1 MSTVSNPVRC
11 LFKTFPKVG
20 YTFDRAFQI
29 NRSVISKRRRRLV
42 FARNPG
48 ESWTKTRGDAREE
61 RRRREGTDRMT
72 FLPLFPFLF
81 FFFLTLDESLFSS
94 RVLSN
99 SDLSSLYYVSLEPV
113 SDIVSRSGLCL
124 E

>member
-1 MSTVSNPVRC
+1 MDENARRHERGAKATRRHRSNDVSSS
-11 LFKTFPKVG
+11 FSF
-20 YTFDRAFQI
+20 
-29 NRSVISKRRRRLV
+29 S
-42 FARNPG
+42 
-48 ESWTKTRGDAREE
+48 
-61 RRRREGTDRMT
+61 
-72 FLPLFPFLF
+72 FL
-81 FFFLTLDESLFSS
+81 FFLTLDESLFSS